1 MGASFTELSASQL
14 MRRLALP
21 LCEIGLSIVG
31 FLTCAVGADRER
43 NPLVGTWHLVR
54 YVDTPEGGAPIQAY
68 GTEPIGL
75 FIFTS
80 DGHVSISIM
89 RNPPDITAATTDPD
103 PEACIPGWDCAY
115 FGTYTVNYER
125 GIWVTHVL
133 GGNIPAYLGTDQPR
147 TFTINGN
154 TLTVSETHMEGDKQ
168 VRAERVLRRNDAKNH
183 SLPDDAAGQARAM
196 MPRQSAPRG
205 KAP

>member
-1 MGASFTELSASQL
+1 MGVSFTGLTASQL
-14 MRRLALP
+14 MRRPALP
-21 LCEIGLSIVG
+21 LCVLGLSSIGL
-31 FLTCAVGADRER
+31 LTCAVGADRNR

-54 YVDTPEGGAPIQAY
+54 YIDTPEGSAPIQAY

-103 PEACIPGWDCAY
+103 PEACIPGWYCAY

-147 TFTINGN
+147 TFTINEN
-154 TLTVSETHMEGDKQ
+154 TLTISETYMDGNRRVHG
-168 VRAERVLRRNDAKNH
+168 ERVLRRDTKT
-183 SLPDDAAGQARAM
+183 R
-196 MPRQSAPRG
+196 
-205 KAP
+205 

>member
-1 MGASFTELSASQL
+1 MGTSFTQLSASQL
-14 MRRLALP
+14 MRRFALS
-21 LCEIGLSIVG
+21 LCVLGLSIIG
-31 FLTCAVGADRER
+31 FLTCAVGADRNR
-43 NPLVGTWHLVR
+43 NPLVGAWRLVR
-54 YVDTPEGGAPIQAY
+54 YIDTPESSAPIQAY

-103 PEACIPGWDCAY
+103 PEACIPGWYCAY

-147 TFTINGN
+147 TFTINEN
-154 TLTVSETHMEGDKQ
+154 TLTISETYMDGNRRVHG
-168 VRAERVLRRNDAKNH
+168 ERVLRRDTKT
-183 SLPDDAAGQARAM
+183 R
-196 MPRQSAPRG
+196 
-205 KAP
+205 

>member
-1 MGASFTELSASQL
+1 MGASFTQPSASQL

-21 LCEIGLSIVG
+21 LCVLGLSIIG
-31 FLTCAVGADRER
+31 FLTCAVGADRDR
-43 NPLVGTWHLVR
+43 NPLVGTWHLVS
-54 YVDTPEGGAPIQAY
+54 YIDTPEGSAPIQAY

-103 PEACIPGWDCAY
+103 PEACIPGWYCAY

-147 TFTINGN
+147 SFTINGD
-154 TLTVSETHMEGDKQ
+154 TLTISETHMEGNRR
-168 VRAERVLRRNDAKNH
+168 VRAERVLRRDTKT
-183 SLPDDAAGQARAM
+183 R
-196 MPRQSAPRG
+196 
-205 KAP
+205 